1 MTDSIHFVLQAIGS
15 LEEKCH
21 SQNEQLKV
29 LYDQRQSYENQARRA
44 ELQVSSQSVNQ
55 PLNRSTTPITAF
67 VYLLL
72 LIWLRIRVNNSKWIE
87 NKGPAMV
94 KWLEYLICAQ
104 AVSRSES
111 WVQIPKKVNHCGRK
125 GIRP

>member
-67 VYLLL
+67 FYLLL
-72 LIWLRIRVNNSKWIE
+72 LI
-87 NKGPAMV
+87 
-94 KWLEYLICAQ
+94 
-104 AVSRSES
+104 
-111 WVQIPKKVNHCGRK
+111 
-125 GIRP
+125 